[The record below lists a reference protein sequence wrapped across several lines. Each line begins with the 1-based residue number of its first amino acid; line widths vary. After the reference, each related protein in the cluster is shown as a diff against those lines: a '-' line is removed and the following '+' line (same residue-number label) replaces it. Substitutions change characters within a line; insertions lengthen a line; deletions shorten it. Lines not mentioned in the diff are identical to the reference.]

1 MSLRV
6 DGVSKKL
13 AGKVV
18 VDDVSFECPGATIA
32 AISGPNGAGK
42 STLLRLVAGVLE
54 PDEGGIEI
62 DGSSIVG
69 ARVAARQKLGY
80 VPETAD
86 PPGHLTCQELFDLVA
101 ALKVSAP
108 LDGSIRDRLA
118 IDEIAHRRIERL
130 SLGQRRRACLAAALI
145 GDPAVL
151 VLDEP
156 TNGLDDGG
164 IDTLRELLV
173 ERRAAG
179 AAIVFAT
186 HDAAFARAIADL
198 ALRMDRGKL
207 TAAADDYD

>member
-1 MSLRV
+1 VTLRV

-13 AGKVV
+13 AGKRV
-18 VDDVSFECPGATIA
+18 VDDVSFDCDDGRIA

-42 STLLRLVAGVLE
+42 STLLRMIAGVLE
-54 PDEGGIEI
+54 PDAGGSEI

-69 ARVAARQKLGY
+69 ARVEARRKLGY
-80 VPETAD
+80 VPEAAD
-86 PPGHLTCQELFDLVA
+86 PPGHLTCRELFDLVA
-101 ALKVSAP
+101 ALRGAPPLEREVS
-108 LDGSIRDRLA
+108 DRLA
-118 IDEIAHRRIERL
+118 IEEIAHRRIERL

-145 GDPAVL
+145 GQPAVL

-164 IDTLRELLV
+164 IATLGSLLT

-186 HDAAFARAIADL
+186 HDAAFAQSIADMS
-198 ALRMDRGKL
+198 LRMERGTL
-207 TAAADDYD
+207 TAEG